1 MIRCRALLGVVV
13 AIWAFGTSSA
23 VASPVGIEDPVKS
36 VVGAVPQAKAPPK
49 APPPSP
55 PPVEVPSVPQ
65 VTSPPEPQVTPPTPP
80 VSKPPASTGPV
91 DPFDDHVTGEPGAAA
106 NPSVRNR
113 ASGDVGYSPG
123 IPDLASGKSRA
134 SRGGPG
140 GATTDPRRVYS
151 TPSAH
156 RRRWVASNIQ
166 APLPRW
172 LAYVWPAVALGQGGI
187 VITTLDLILSPEAR
201 IPLRISAPLALLR
214 LNDAAHSSGL
224 APDATSASAVNEPST
239 KPVHDVTPG
248 VDVGPGG
255 IEMLLILALFLALSY
270 FIFWSEGVGSSGK
283 HRQG

>member
-1 MIRCRALLGVVV
+1 
-13 AIWAFGTSSA
+13 
-23 VASPVGIEDPVKS
+23 
-36 VVGAVPQAKAPPK
+36 
-49 APPPSP
+49 
-55 PPVEVPSVPQ
+55 
-65 VTSPPEPQVTPPTPP
+65 
-80 VSKPPASTGPV
+80 
-91 DPFDDHVTGEPGAAA
+91 
-106 NPSVRNR
+106 
-113 ASGDVGYSPG
+113 
-123 IPDLASGKSRA
+123 
-134 SRGGPG
+134 
-140 GATTDPRRVYS
+140 
-151 TPSAH
+151 
-156 RRRWVASNIQ
+156 
-166 APLPRW
+166 
-172 LAYVWPAVALGQGGI
+172 VWPAVALGQGGI